1 MIYACS
7 GYSLWLSCNKV
18 LINDLIM
25 DERAALTDIT
35 ELWMD
40 MSHVCLYVAH
50 RNILISVSS
59 VASALTTG
67 QEVRW
72 VDGYCYL
79 GLFFGF

>member
-1 MIYACS
+1 MIYASS

-18 LINDLIM
+18 LINELIM
-25 DERAALTDIT
+25 DERAVQTDIT

-40 MSHVCLYVAH
+40 VSHVCLYVAH
-50 RNILISVSS
+50 RNILIWVSS
-59 VASALTTG
+59 VASALTPG

-79 GLFFGF
+79 SLSCDF